1 MKTVLN
7 ILNIL
12 IFLICL
18 IILIEVRELK
28 IKVAEMEKELSMLD
42 VRMDSLEVFSLPVVK
57 GVR

>member
-1 MKTVLN
+1 MKTV
-7 ILNIL
+7 LNIL

-28 IKVAEMEKELSMLD
+28 SNVAEMEKELSMLD

-57 GVR
+57 NVR

>member
-1 MKTVLN
+1 MKTV
-7 ILNIL
+7 LNIL

-28 IKVAEMEKELSMLD
+28 IKVAEMEKELSMMD

-57 GVR
+57 NVR